1 MFLQGKSPRCL
12 PFENIGDVSRK
23 IWIEPL
29 KETNLGV
36 AGALLTPRKVPA
48 RNGN

>member
-1 MFLQGKSPRCL
+1 MFLQDDSPRCL
-12 PFENIGDVSRK
+12 PFENIGDVCRK

-36 AGALLTPRKVPA
+36 AGALLTPQKVPA
-48 RNGN
+48 GNRN